1 MSTARL
7 DHVSKQYDGHLAVDG
22 IELDIADGEFVV
34 FVGPSGCGKSTTLRM
49 IAGLERATGGEIW
62 IDGKRANHVSPRDRD
77 IAMVFQNYALYP
89 HMTVAQNLSYALR
102 LRRRS
107 QADIDRRVDEV
118 AKSLDLMPLLKRK
131 PSQLSGGQRQRV
143 ALGRA
148 IIREPK
154 LFLMDEPLSNL
165 DAKLRV
171 QTRAEITRLQRALG
185 VTTIYVT
192 HDQTE
197 AMTMGSKI
205 VVMNGGRIQQADT
218 PQRLYQYPANTFV
231 AQFIGTP
238 PMNLLRCR
246 LQDED
251 GVVTAIGQ
259 GVQLPIPEADRAA
272 LQAGAGR
279 DEFLIGFR
287 PEDIVIAP
295 GAGADG
301 VGGTA
306 DVVEGLGHESLVSI
320 TNGANSFI
328 ARMTP
333 DAAAPIMLGETLAF
347 AVNPD
352 RLRYFSVD
360 TGKAIASTRP
370 HS

>member
-7 DHVSKQYDGHLAVDG
+7 EQLSKQYDGHLAVDR
-22 IELDIADGEFVV
+22 INLDIADGEFVV

-62 IDGKRANHVSPRDRD
+62 IDGKPANHVSPRDRD

-102 LRRRS
+102 LRNWAR
-107 QADIDRRVDEV
+107 ADIDRRVGEV
-118 AKSLDLMPLLKRK
+118 AQSLDLAPLLHRK

-171 QTRAEITRLQRALG
+171 QTRAEITRLQRSLG
-185 VTTIYVT
+185 ITTIYVT

-197 AMTMGSKI
+197 AMTMGNKI

-218 PQRLYQYPANTFV
+218 PQQLYQHPANTFV

-246 LQDED
+246 LEPQD
-251 GVVTAIGQ
+251 GVIVA
-259 GVQLPIPEADRAA
+259 R
-272 LQAGAGR
+272 GAGVNIPVRLESLTALRPKVR
-279 DEFLIGFR
+279 DGEFLIGFR
-287 PEDIVIAP
+287 PEDIVMD
-295 GAGADG
+295 AGAAANG
-301 VGGTA
+301 VTGSA
-306 DVVEGLGHESLVSI
+306 DVIEGLGHESLVSVKEGE
-320 TNGANSFI
+320 NAFI
-328 ARMTP
+328 ARMSP
-333 DAAAPIMLGETLAF
+333 ENAAPIRLGDRLSF
-347 AVNPD
+347 SVNPD
-352 RLRYFSVD
+352 RLRYFSAES
-360 TGKAIASTRP
+360 GEAIRVP
-370 HS
+370 

>member
-7 DHVSKQYDGHLAVDG
+7 EQLSKQYDGHLAVDR
-22 IELDIADGEFVV
+22 INLDIADGEFVV

-62 IDGKRANHVSPRDRD
+62 IDDRPANHVSPRDRD

-89 HMTVAQNLSYALR
+89 HMTVARNLSYALR
-102 LRRRS
+102 LRNMNK
-107 QADIDRRVDEV
+107 ADIDRRVQEV
-118 AKSLDLMPLLKRK
+118 ARSLDLEKLLHRK

-148 IIREPK
+148 IIRQPK

-171 QTRAEITRLQRALG
+171 QTRAEITRLQRSLG
-185 VTTIYVT
+185 ITTIYVT

-197 AMTMGSKI
+197 AMTMGDKI

-218 PQRLYQYPANTFV
+218 PQQLYQHPANTFV

-238 PMNLLRCR
+238 PMNLLSAR
-246 LQDED
+246 LETVD
-251 GVVTAIGQ
+251 GAVVARGDGIA
-259 GVQLPIPEADRAA
+259 LPLPLETLTVLRAKV
-272 LQAGAGR
+272 GA
-279 DEFLIGFR
+279 EPLLVGFR
-287 PEDIVIAP
+287 PEDIALDP
-295 GAGADG
+295 EAGSNG
-301 VGGTA
+301 VGGTV
-306 DVVEGLGHESLVSI
+306 DVIEGLGHESLVSLRQGS
-320 TNGANSFI
+320 NGFI

-333 DAAAPIMLGETLAF
+333 DGAAGIRLGDRLSF
-347 AVNPD
+347 SVNPD
-352 RLRYFSVD
+352 RLRFFAAES
-360 TGKAIASTRP
+360 GEAIPVPRS
-370 HS
+370 

>member
-7 DHVSKQYDGHLAVDG
+7 EQLTKHYPGHLAVDR
-22 IELDIADGEFVV
+22 IDLDIADGEFVV
-34 FVGPSGCGKSTTLRM
+34 LVGPSGCGKSTTLRM

-62 IDGKRANHVSPRDRD
+62 IDGKRANHASPRERD

-107 QADIDRRVDEV
+107 RADIDRRVGEV
-118 AKSLDLMPLLKRK
+118 ARSLDLDPLLARK

-171 QTRAEITRLQRALG
+171 QTRAEITRLQRSLG

-218 PQRLYQYPANTFV
+218 PQQVYQHPANVFV

-238 PMNLLRCR
+238 PMNLLTCR
-246 LQDED
+246 LETSGEALFAVGSGIRVRLDPSVAAEIRHRLD
-251 GVVTAIGQ
+251 G
-259 GVQLPIPEADRAA
+259 P
-272 LQAGAGR
+272 
-279 DEFLIGFR
+279 EFLLGFR
-287 PEDIVIAP
+287 PEDVSPAGE
-295 GAGADG
+295 GASLA
-301 VGGTA
+301 GTV
-306 DVVEGLGHESLVSI
+306 DVLEGLGHESLVTI
-320 TNGANSFI
+320 GTDPRVSFI
-328 ARMTP
+328 VRMSP
-333 DAAAPIMLGETLAF
+333 EEAVGLSIGKRLAF
-347 AVNPD
+347 EVKPD
-352 RLRYFSVD
+352 RLRFFSSR
-360 TGKAIASTRP
+360 TGEAIHLSPAG
-370 HS
+370 